1 MISFPLYCKSIK
13 QINCFKRQTPNILSS
28 AASKSF
34 VKAAEQAGRQCS
46 QVIRQDVR
54 LEVAAQ
60 PEALCQ
66 NRGKRLNFV
75 DPHVASSG
83 SSSDPLAKNA
93 LVV

>member
-13 QINCFKRQTPNILSS
+13 QINCFKRQTGNILSS
-28 AASKSF
+28 VASKSF
-34 VKAAEQAGRQCS
+34 VKAAGRQCS